1 MCTSITFSGLQ
12 NTQHTSNNQRRIL
25 IVDDEQDIT
34 QSFKLALE
42 DSGFKVTTFNNPLL
56 ALSYFT
62 ASAYNVLLLDIRMPE
77 MSGFEFYRKIRKVDK
92 KISVYFMTAFE
103 EYYEEFKNAS
113 PTLVSAYFIRKP
125 IETDHL
131 VRELKSKLSSSSSSP
146 A

>member
-77 MSGFEFYRKIRKVDK
+77 MSGFEFYRKI
-92 KISVYFMTAFE
+92 SVYFMTAFE
-103 EYYEEFKNAS
+103 EYYKEFKNAS

>member
-1 MCTSITFSGLQ
+1 MTFSGLQ
-12 NTQHTSNNQRRIL
+12 NTQHTPNNQLRIL